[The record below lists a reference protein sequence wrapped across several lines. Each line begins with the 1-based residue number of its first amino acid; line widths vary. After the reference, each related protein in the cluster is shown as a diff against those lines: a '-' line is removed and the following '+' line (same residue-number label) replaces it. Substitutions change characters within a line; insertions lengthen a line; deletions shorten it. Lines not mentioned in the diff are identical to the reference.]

1 MADFESLRA
10 DGADIVVT
18 LDFDC
23 NLDGLGSSADI
34 PTDRCQPVHPFPA
47 FRIDSYTTLSKG
59 YNIRE
64 EESISKIDLSPSFGP
79 GRFYEERRIT

>member
-1 MADFESLRA
+1 MPA
-10 DGADIVVT
+10 GA
-18 LDFDC
+18 
-23 NLDGLGSSADI
+23 
-34 PTDRCQPVHPFPA
+34 PFPA